1 MNVLCVSA
9 PGGRCFQS
17 PEMFTMKTTF
27 LSLYTIML
35 ALWTG
40 GIAIFT
46 FVVTPVIFR
55 SYPRDTA
62 GEIVGRLFP
71 GYFGYN
77 LALSVLAVVLFLLM
91 TVDWTT
97 TASRLSVLFLAAAII
112 VNLFI
117 VFKLHPDIVRIK
129 QTVSSFERESQDSA
143 ARKSFRKLH
152 ALSAV
157 LNLFLLADGVTLLVA
172 APFLKK

>member
-1 MNVLCVSA
+1 M
-9 PGGRCFQS
+9 R
-17 PEMFTMKTTF
+17 TTIS
-27 LSLYTIML
+27 SLYLIIL

-77 LALSVLAVVLFLLM
+77 LALSVLAIGLFLLM
-91 TVDWTT
+91 SVDWTA
-97 TASRLSVLFLAAAII
+97 TASRLSVLLLAAAIA

-117 VFKLHPDIVRIK
+117 VFKLHPDIVHIK
-129 QTVSSFERESQDSA
+129 QTVSSFERESPDSA
-143 ARKSFRKLH
+143 ARRSFRKLH
-152 ALSAV
+152 AVSAV
-157 LNLFLLADGVTLLVA
+157 LNLFLFVDGATLLVA
-172 APFLKK
+172 ARLLRK

>member
-1 MNVLCVSA
+1 
-9 PGGRCFQS
+9 
-17 PEMFTMKTTF
+17 MKTTVV
-27 LSLYTIML
+27 SLYTIIL
-35 ALWTG
+35 ALWVG

-77 LALSVLAVVLFLLM
+77 LALSVLAAVVFLLV
-91 TVDWTT
+91 TVDWTA
-97 TASRLSVLFLAAAII
+97 TASRLSVLLIAAAIA

-117 VFKLHPDIVRIK
+117 VFKLHPDIVHIK
-129 QTVSSFERESQDSA
+129 QTVSSFERESPDSA
-143 ARKSFRKLH
+143 ARASFRKLH
-152 ALSAV
+152 AVSAV
-157 LNLFLLADGVTLLVA
+157 LNLFLLADGATLLVA
-172 APFLKK
+172 ARLLRKWQ